1 MNINLI
7 GKFFLLFLIIFESK
21 GNLFAESKNNK
32 QKTSRISSELFNLTI
47 NRNNFTQ
54 NLKQKK
60 RRKGAGSSHGNG
72 PEGAKEMSV
81 DIYVGPAMNLAFGNF
96 FLAQNAYYE
105 TSSTL
110 YPASVVNTD
119 FISFTAGAQFRYS
132 PFLKNDP
139 TIGLLGFGI
148 GVAYLQRGYKSEF
161 KNQNLTLE
169 YIDKT
174 GINESIKANYLS
186 TNLFIRYGNKLFFEI
201 GPSLDWLIS
210 GTLKSEL
217 TRATSGTKAYN
228 GAFETGETKPDQD
241 LKSDYLT
248 SGGLGWTAGFGG
260 LFTPM
265 FGARFHT
272 TYNPAFLKEG
282 ANLTNLQFSI
292 QATITIN

>member
-32 QKTSRISSELFNLTI
+32 QKTSRISSVLFNLTI

-139 TIGLLGFGI
+139 TIGLLGF
-148 GVAYLQRGYKSEF
+148 
-161 KNQNLTLE
+161 
-169 YIDKT
+169 
-174 GINESIKANYLS
+174 
-186 TNLFIRYGNKLFFEI
+186 
-201 GPSLDWLIS
+201 
-210 GTLKSEL
+210 
-217 TRATSGTKAYN
+217 
-228 GAFETGETKPDQD
+228 
-241 LKSDYLT
+241 
-248 SGGLGWTAGFGG
+248 
-260 LFTPM
+260 
-265 FGARFHT
+265 
-272 TYNPAFLKEG
+272 
-282 ANLTNLQFSI
+282 
-292 QATITIN
+292 